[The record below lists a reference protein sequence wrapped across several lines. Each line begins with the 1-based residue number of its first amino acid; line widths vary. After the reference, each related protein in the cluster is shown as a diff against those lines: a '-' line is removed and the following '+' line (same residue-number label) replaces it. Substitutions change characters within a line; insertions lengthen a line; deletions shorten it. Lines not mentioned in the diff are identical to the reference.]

1 MASAPRPAKP
11 KITVAPSEAQPASEE
26 AEVMAVPEAVGSI
39 TPPDM
44 TNTTDTTNTLQAE
57 AEKTRTAMERSM
69 DQATRTAD
77 GFYKATEEAM
87 EFGRGN
93 VEAFTKA
100 TQTYMTGMQELS
112 KQAFTVMQS
121 LNEQALQNAKA
132 LAAVKSLRDA
142 MEMQANFAKSQLE
155 KGVAEATKLNEAAFK
170 LAEQS
175 SAPIAARMTL
185 AMERLARPATPATF
199 Q

>member
-1 MASAPRPAKP
+1 
-11 KITVAPSEAQPASEE
+11 
-26 AEVMAVPEAVGSI
+26 
-39 TPPDM
+39 M
-44 TNTTDTTNTLQAE
+44 TNTTDTLQAE